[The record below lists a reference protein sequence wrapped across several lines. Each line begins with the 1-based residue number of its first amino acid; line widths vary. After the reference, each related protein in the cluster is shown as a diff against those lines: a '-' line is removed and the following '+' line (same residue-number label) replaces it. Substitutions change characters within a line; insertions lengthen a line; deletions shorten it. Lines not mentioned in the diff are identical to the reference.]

1 MWTTALLCRGR
12 QATSFIR
19 FSDEATTPRTPM
31 SKRRLEQ
38 IYALN
43 HARLDVQSAVAGKKQ
58 NDRTDTRLRTEST
71 TSRSPASLL
80 STMNAHLTC
89 QGRGRRCTLFKL
101 RDPQKAK
108 KTKIPGEGN
117 LMYRAETLGLGSPLC
132 RRFPPPSPDL
142 GFSLGGPASPYSLWE
157 VDPGERLV
165 DFQLNRRAKAS
176 KTSGR
181 RGRAADA
188 EHVSVVPLGWESGIV
203 RT

>member
-1 MWTTALLCRGR
+1 MSTTALLCRGR

-19 FSDEATTPRTPM
+19 FSDEATRPRTPM

-58 NDRTDTRLRTEST
+58 NAHDDRTDTRPRTEST

-108 KTKIPGEGN
+108 KTKIPGGGN

-142 GFSLGGPASPYSLWE
+142 GFSLGGPASPYSFAAENPSGKWTQ
-157 VDPGERLV
+157 ER
-165 DFQLNRRAKAS
+165 DS
-176 KTSGR
+176 STS
-181 RGRAADA
+181 
-188 EHVSVVPLGWESGIV
+188 S
-203 RT
+203 